1 LPATARALNTYRVW
15 LVYELFRGSITA
27 KELEWSELQIR
38 DFVVTRKAAN
48 PHLYA
53 AVGIRQAGEEAPQ
66 NNSATSKLPSDFDY
80 SATKMEQ

>member
-1 LPATARALNTYRVW
+1 MLNTYRVW

-27 KELEWSELQIR
+27 KELEWSEMQIR
-38 DFVVTRKAAN
+38 DFVVARKAAN

-53 AVGIRQAGEEAPQ
+53 AAGITEAGETQPQ